1 LFAGC
6 PTSVTI
12 ISSTGS
18 YEEGAVLTC
27 NADGYEV
34 SYKWTG
40 AAGVDR
46 DFVMVDGPTYTLPG
60 GQFDLICTATVSQL
74 SCCDSAVV
82 TDRAY
87 SKYQKQQKRHHQVF
101 DFISFSA
108 NTLH

>member
-1 LFAGC
+1 LFVGC
-6 PTSVTI
+6 PTEVTI
-12 ISSTGS
+12 TSSTGT

-27 NADGYEV
+27 NANGYNP

-46 DFVMVDGPTYTLPG
+46 DFITVDGPTYTLPG
-60 GQFDLICTATVSQL
+60 GQFDLICTATVSEL

-87 SKYQKQQKRHHQVF
+87 SKYRKQEKQRHNLVT
-101 DFISFSA
+101 ILMVM
-108 NTLH
+108 TLSVG